1 MLDITFDSIEHDGT
15 TYPVDYAT
23 FENDYEDNKDPEF
36 RRKSFKSFSDGI
48 ENINI
53 PPRLHII
60 CKYNK
65 KKIEADLR
73 GFESVIDYLLHSQE
87 VTRDMFDRQIDTIMR
102 DLAPVMQKYAK
113 LYNVFTD

>member
-48 ENINI
+48 RKYQHTTAATYNMQVQQEKLKLIYVDLNQSS
-53 PPRLHII
+53 II
-60 CKYNK
+60 YYIVK
-65 KKIEADLR
+65 K
-73 GFESVIDYLLHSQE
+73 
-87 VTRDMFDRQIDTIMR
+87 
-102 DLAPVMQKYAK
+102 
-113 LYNVFTD
+113 